1 MKKIIEIGILIL
13 FVLNLS
19 SGEVNQNVKNFSQ
32 LPDVFN
38 IKISPDGKMIG
49 VLREVNEE
57 RMVSVIV
64 LETNKLI
71 HNHKFIK
78 KGEIGNF
85 DWLNNERLLF
95 TRLTKRAGENRLLQT
110 GDLYAVNI
118 DGTKAIMLTGR
129 QAKRSSKTVKDD
141 PKKPAQMVHI
151 LPDDEEHILAQFYG
165 SSMFNDVY
173 KVNIN
178 DGKLDKYVASPVRQP
193 QYTFD
198 AKGNVVAVVGI
209 NPDTYRIEVYI
220 YNKNLPS
227 EFFTGS
233 ACARSSVDCVE
244 VTAKSE
250 KKKIFNKDWT
260 FWKTTEWDEI
270 LELVSFNNDSSTL
283 TTIETADKDVSGVY
297 ETNLRTGKRKLL
309 YRNKI
314 NNISY
319 AHVDEEG
326 VVYGARFLE
335 GGYPASVFFKVKN
348 KEKERTKVLYDKF
361 PGSSVSVTA
370 LSDDETKATLS
381 VSSDTNPGIY
391 FLYNFS
397 NNKVRALGKRW
408 GSIDYQ
414 NLSSM
419 DPISFPA
426 KDGSMIYGYLTKS
439 LKGESKNS
447 PTIVHPHGGPDG
459 VQDIWGF
466 DSRVQMLA
474 SEGFNVLQ
482 VNYRGSGGYGLDY
495 MRYIRGNWDGVLND
509 IFDGMRYL
517 DKEGLIDINKACIYG
532 ASYGGY
538 AATQS
543 VMMEP
548 DLFKCSVSDVGVY
561 DLISLMTKKG
571 DIQASRG
578 GKPQLKIRLGTDKE
592 RHKEMSPSYN
602 ANKLTT
608 PFFIIHGENDIRAP
622 YEDAVLFSKQLNKLG
637 IDHQTLWIKK
647 EGHGYFDEEVRYN
660 HNMAVLE
667 FFNKHLN

>member
-1 MKKIIEIGILIL
+1 MSKILKIGILML
-13 FVLNLS
+13 FVTNLFS
-19 SGEVNQNVKNFSQ
+19 AEVNQNVKNFSL
-32 LPDVFN
+32 LPDVFD
-38 IKISPDGKMIG
+38 IQISPNGLMIG
-49 VLREVNEE
+49 VLRQLNDE
-57 RMVSVIV
+57 RMVSVIE

-71 HNHKFIK
+71 YNHKFIK
-78 KGEIGNF
+78 KGEIGSF
-85 DWLNNERLLF
+85 DWLNDERLLF

-118 DGTKAIMLTGR
+118 DGSKAIMLTGR
-129 QAKRSSKTVKDD
+129 NAKRSSKTVKDD
-141 PKKPAQMVHI
+141 PKKPAQMVHM

-165 SSMFNDVY
+165 SSMFNNVY
-173 KVNIN
+173 KVNIY

-198 AKGNVVAVVGI
+198 TKGNVAAVRGI
-209 NPDTYRIEVYI
+209 NPDTFRIEIYI
-220 YNKNLPS
+220 YNKNLPA

-270 LELVSFNNDSSTL
+270 LELVSFNKDSSTL

-314 NNISY
+314 NNILY
-319 AHVDEEG
+319 AHVDDEG

-335 GGYPASVFFKVKN
+335 GGYPASVFFKGVNKY
-348 KEKERTKVLYDKF
+348 KEKRRTLYAQF
-361 PGSSVSVTA
+361 PGSSVGVTA
-370 LSDDETKATLS
+370 LSDDETKATLR
-381 VSSDTNPGIY
+381 VSSDTNPGIF
-391 FLYNFS
+391 FLYDFN
-397 NNKVRALGKRW
+397 NNKARALGKGW

-439 LKGESKNS
+439 KKGESFNS

-459 VQDIWGF
+459 VQDRWGF
-466 DSRVQMLA
+466 DPTVQMLA

-482 VNYRGSGGYGLDY
+482 VNYRGSGGYGLEY

-509 IFDGMRYL
+509 VFDGMRYL
-517 DKEGLIDINKACIYG
+517 AKEGLIDINRACIYG

-543 VMMEP
+543 VIMEP
-548 DLFKCSVSDVGVY
+548 DLFKCSISDVGVY
-561 DLISLMTKKG
+561 DLITLMNSKG

-578 GKPQLKIRLGTDKE
+578 GKPQLKIRLGTDEE
-592 RHKEMSPSYN
+592 RHKEMSPTYN
-602 ANKLTT
+602 AEKLTT

-622 YEDAVLFSKQLNKLG
+622 YEDAVLFSQKLNKLG

-647 EGHGYFDEEVRYN
+647 EGHGYFDEDIRYN
-660 HNMAVLE
+660 HSMSILE